1 MVLTGDSQR
10 DPDLEELVELNKEDF
25 IPFYGQDGWV
35 KFVEGNLL
43 IDYVD
48 SDYVPVVRS
57 KGYTYWRGGYTNRD
71 RFIAECQRYIDD
83 STEIINHRAKL
94 IIEKLKN
101 ILEI

>member
-1 MVLTGDSQR
+1 VLTGDSKR
-10 DPDLEELVELNKEDF
+10 DLDLEELVELNKEDF
-25 IPFYGQDGWV
+25 IPFYGQDCWV

-71 RFIAECQRYIDD
+71 RFLSECHRYIDN
-83 STEIINHRAKL
+83 STEIIHKRAKMMIAIL
-94 IIEKLKN
+94 KHKLG
-101 ILEI
+101 